1 MCALRVVVR
10 ACPCKGFR
18 IRQERDEAVLHG
30 LKHPHVMRY
39 AWEVLRGVREDV
51 ECNFTW
57 TMLGSHN
64 PAALAKAGRPF
75 FVDPSG
81 KLNMSRRAPAS

>member
-1 MCALRVVVR
+1 
-10 ACPCKGFR
+10 
-18 IRQERDEAVLHG
+18 
-30 LKHPHVMRY
+30 MRY